1 MDVFDRL
8 ERLLR
13 LAAGSPLTLVYLLLG
28 AGAAIENVFPP
39 VPSDT
44 FVLAGGILADRGV
57 LDPVL
62 VLAVAWISNVA
73 AALVVYGMARRYG
86 RGIFST
92 RWGHW
97 LLRPHQLDRLAGF
110 YARYGLATIF
120 FSRFLPVFRVLVP
133 AFAGI
138 SRLGFWS
145 TALPLAVASA
155 IWYGVVVY
163 AGILASRN
171 LPRIVGLLDAVNNWL
186 LAVAL
191 VLVSAVAVWWWSSRR
206 HRWESEETPDTS
218 SVDGEGWW
226 SVEAMERKRGSGPG
240 SADDPGAGRP

>member
-1 MDVFDRL
+1 MLERL
-8 ERLLR
+8 ERLLHF
-13 LAAGSPLTLVYLLLG
+13 AAVSPITLVYVLVG
-28 AGAAIENVFPP
+28 AGAAVENVFPP

-44 FVLAGGILADRGV
+44 FVLVGGILADRGV
-57 LDPVL
+57 LEPGL
-62 VLAVAWISNVA
+62 VLAVAWGCNVA
-73 AALVVYGMARRYG
+73 GALVVYGMARRYG

-97 LLRPHQLDRLAGF
+97 LLRPHQLDRLAEF

-138 SRLGFWS
+138 SGLGFWR
-145 TALPLAVASA
+145 TAPPLALASA
-155 IWYGVVVY
+155 LWYGVVVY

-171 LPRIVGLLDAVNNWL
+171 LPRIVHLLGLVNDWL

-191 VLVSAVAVWWWSSRR
+191 LLVVAVAIWWWRTRR
-206 HRWESEETPDTS
+206 HRREEERREARASPWSEEPPR
-218 SVDGEGWW
+218 GEG
-226 SVEAMERKRGSGPG
+226 E
-240 SADDPGAGRP
+240 DPA

>member
-1 MDVFDRL
+1 MLDRL
-8 ERLLR
+8 ERLLH
-13 LAAGSPLTLVYLLLG
+13 LAMLSPITLVYLLVG
-28 AGAAIENVFPP
+28 AGAAVENILPP

-44 FVLAGGILADRGV
+44 FVLVGGILADRGV
-57 LDPVL
+57 LEPAV
-62 VLAVAWISNVA
+62 VLAVAWACNVA

-97 LLRPHQLDRLAGF
+97 LLRPHQLDRLAEF

-138 SRLGFWS
+138 TGLGFWR
-145 TALPLAVASA
+145 TAPPLALASA

-171 LPRIVGLLDAVNNWL
+171 LPRIVELLGLVNNWL
-186 LAVAL
+186 LALAL
-191 VLVSAVAVWWWSSRR
+191 VAVAALGVWWWRTRR
-206 HRWESEETPDTS
+206 HRREAEVPEPSRWSEEAGGG
-218 SVDGEGWW
+218 GEG
-226 SVEAMERKRGSGPG
+226 EGS
-240 SADDPGAGRP
+240 

>member
-1 MDVFDRL
+1 MPDQL

-13 LAAGSPLTLVYLLLG
+13 LATVSPLTLIYLLLA
-28 AGAAIENVFPP
+28 AGAAVENIFPP

-44 FVLAGGILADRGV
+44 FVLVGGILADRGI
-57 LDPVL
+57 LRPGL
-62 VLAVAWISNVA
+62 VWAVAWTSNVTV
-73 AALVVYGMARRYG
+73 ALVVYRMARRYG

-138 SRLGFWS
+138 TRLGFWS
-145 TALPLAVASA
+145 TALPLAAASGL
-155 IWYGVVVY
+155 WYAAVVY
-163 AGILASRN
+163 AGMLASRN
-171 LPRIVGLLDAVNNWL
+171 LQRILGLLDVVNNWL
-186 LAVAL
+186 LAAAG
-191 VLVSAVAVWWWSSRR
+191 VLVVVVTAWWWRSRR
-206 HRWESEETPDTS
+206 HRREEAARELPGREAATSWGESSP
-218 SVDGEGWW
+218 
-226 SVEAMERKRGSGPG
+226 ARERGDEGSGPEPE
-240 SADDPGAGRP
+240 DGARP